1 MAKSGHSGQSGQIG
15 DSAQRILDVAERLV
29 QTRGFNGFSY
39 ADIAEALEVTKAS
52 LHYHFPSKADLGRR
66 LIERYE
72 QTFLAVLK
80 GIDATGAAPREKL
93 KRYARIYAD
102 VLRDNRMCLCG
113 MLASDYATLPKAMK
127 EDVKHFFDENEQWLV
142 AVLERG
148 RKSGALE
155 FKGSPLDLARVI
167 VGSLEGAMMLAR
179 SYGEPARFDTAAER
193 LIASL

>member
-1 MAKSGHSGQSGQIG
+1 MAKSGHSGHSGQIG

-39 ADIAEALEVTKAS
+39 ADIAEVLDVTKAS

-142 AVLERG
+142 AVLEQG

>member
-1 MAKSGHSGQSGQIG
+1 MAKSGHSGQNGG

-39 ADIAEALEVTKAS
+39 ADIAEALDVTKAS
-52 LHYHFPSKADLGRR
+52 LHYHFPAKADLGRR

-142 AVLERG
+142 AVLEQG

>member
-1 MAKSGHSGQSGQIG
+1 MAKSGHSGQNGG
-15 DSAQRILDVAERLV
+15 GSAQRILDVAERLV

-39 ADIAEALEVTKAS
+39 ADIAEALDVTKAS

-142 AVLERG
+142 AVLEQG

>member
-1 MAKSGHSGQSGQIG
+1 MAKSGQNG

-39 ADIAEALEVTKAS
+39 ADIAEALDVTKAS

-127 EDVKHFFDENEQWLV
+127 ENVKHFFDENEQWLV
-142 AVLERG
+142 AVLEQG

-179 SYGEPARFDTAAER
+179 SYGEPARFDTASER
-193 LIASL
+193 LIAAL

>member
-1 MAKSGHSGQSGQIG
+1 VAKSGHSGQNGG
-15 DSAQRILDVAERLV
+15 DSARRILDVAERLV

-39 ADIAEALEVTKAS
+39 ADIAEALDVTKAS

-72 QTFLAVLK
+72 QAFLAVLK

-93 KRYARIYAD
+93 TRYVRIYAD

-127 EDVKHFFDENEQWLV
+127 EDVRHFFDENEQWLV
-142 AVLERG
+142 AVLEQG

-155 FKGSPLDLARVI
+155 FKGAPLDLARVI

>member
-1 MAKSGHSGQSGQIG
+1 VAKSGHSGQNGG

-39 ADIAEALEVTKAS
+39 ADIAEALDVTKAS
-52 LHYHFPSKADLGRR
+52 LHYHFPAKADLGRR

-142 AVLERG
+142 AVLEQG

>member
-1 MAKSGHSGQSGQIG
+1 MAKSGHSGQNGG

-39 ADIAEALEVTKAS
+39 ADIAEALDVTKAS

-113 MLASDYATLPKAMK
+113 MLASDYATLPKSMK
-127 EDVKHFFDENEQWLV
+127 ENVKQFFDENEQWLV
-142 AVLERG
+142 AVLEQG

-179 SYGEPARFDTAAER
+179 SYGEAARFDTAAER